1 MRFPFVQGRVACP
14 YLRSGG
20 AVWEKVFCGVP
31 KNTNKFKWV
40 LTNGAEY
47 DNMYS
52 VYRRDKGGENFR
64 EDDMDDAD
72 ADTCQFTALI
82 FE

>member
-1 MRFPFVQGRVACP
+1 M
-14 YLRSGG
+14 
-20 AVWEKVFCGVP
+20 
-31 KNTNKFKWV
+31 
-40 LTNGAEY
+40 TNGAEY

>member
-1 MRFPFVQGRVACP
+1 MKAGFA
-14 YLRSGG
+14 
-20 AVWEKVFCGVP
+20 AAGV